1 MTSAVEGIDDYLTS
15 GALKGLESLSA
26 IAPADAGFLSFSL
39 SYSRANFFKVLARL
53 SLLNET
59 QKRHTQGGSYLLYS
73 LDYGNTSIKVKAQLN
88 FEQTYTYR
96 RMFINHQLLIHV
108 QALISFPYTFYN
120 RRAALDGIDVVLFS
134 HLFYYLR
141 WDWQEVKVT
150 GASAKEMLYVSIDRL
165 LSGTVDLMIT
175 RRIADAPFLPT
186 IAVPEL
192 IRFCLV
198 VPRKSSM
205 EFFNNLFQ
213 PFSTDLWTL
222 IGCVS
227 FLLYG
232 VKLLGEGDTKVGT
245 LLRTLTHASP
255 LHRFVQIALS
265 FGEFILI
272 ECYLARVTS
281 LLLVHRFQPE
291 PETLAQFFA
300 TDIPMHM
307 LSSHLAFVHQLAPDV
322 TAAILARAVLVD
334 GLDRTSHTHA
344 YLDAV
349 DRASYTI
356 AVLQSTDPTSGRKAS
371 YILPETVSSF
381 PAAYMV
387 ARTAAPLRDCL
398 ALHLDWM
405 RAFGFRR
412 LMDRLFDN
420 LLEADVRRVVI
431 TEDLVQIEHMP
442 YEWAEPVPLKTSL
455 QRAREVF
462 ATLLNLLAFAF
473 ESVPLWWETLV
484 AQFVTPSSKNISG
497 QTALVTGGANGLG
510 QSIAIALA
518 KEGCNVAVVDVDET
532 NARETVANLR
542 RYNVSAEAYK
552 VDVSDYE
559 AVRQL
564 GRDVERDLGP
574 VDILVNNAGILPTS
588 FSQDALPSHIERS
601 MGVNVLSSVWTT
613 QTFIDSMIRRRK
625 GHIVAISSI
634 AGYIAPGWAK
644 TYATTKFALRGF
656 MDALE
661 DDLYLR
667 GQANHVHTTTVFPFA
682 FNTRKQAISLLKA
695 SSGLTRLPIYE
706 PAMLGET
713 VVRAIK
719 TNQRKV
725 VVPEVLKPY
734 QLSIYENLPIKIRQL
749 LTRTMAQGE
758 VKLVD

>member
-1 MTSAVEGIDDYLTS
+1 MT
-15 GALKGLESLSA
+15 
-26 IAPADAGFLSFSL
+26 AP
-39 SYSRANFFKVLARL
+39 K
-53 SLLNET
+53 
-59 QKRHTQGGSYLLYS
+59 
-73 LDYGNTSIKVKAQLN
+73 
-88 FEQTYTYR
+88 
-96 RMFINHQLLIHV
+96 
-108 QALISFPYTFYN
+108 
-120 RRAALDGIDVVLFS
+120 
-134 HLFYYLR
+134 
-141 WDWQEVKVT
+141 
-150 GASAKEMLYVSIDRL
+150 
-165 LSGTVDLMIT
+165 
-175 RRIADAPFLPT
+175 
-186 IAVPEL
+186 
-192 IRFCLV
+192 
-198 VPRKSSM
+198 
-205 EFFNNLFQ
+205 
-213 PFSTDLWTL
+213 
-222 IGCVS
+222 
-227 FLLYG
+227 
-232 VKLLGEGDTKVGT
+232 
-245 LLRTLTHASP
+245 
-255 LHRFVQIALS
+255 
-265 FGEFILI
+265 
-272 ECYLARVTS
+272 
-281 LLLVHRFQPE
+281 
-291 PETLAQFFA
+291 
-300 TDIPMHM
+300 
-307 LSSHLAFVHQLAPDV
+307 PD
-322 TAAILARAVLVD
+322 
-334 GLDRTSHTHA
+334 
-344 YLDAV
+344 
-349 DRASYTI
+349 
-356 AVLQSTDPTSGRKAS
+356 
-371 YILPETVSSF
+371 
-381 PAAYMV
+381 
-387 ARTAAPLRDCL
+387 
-398 ALHLDWM
+398 LHL
-405 RAFGFRR
+405 
-412 LMDRLFDN
+412 
-420 LLEADVRRVVI
+420 
-431 TEDLVQIEHMP
+431 TQP

-462 ATLLNLLAFAF
+462 ATLLSLLVFAF

-484 AQFVTPSSKNISG
+484 AQFVTPRPKNISG

-601 MGVNVLSSVWTT
+601 MGVNVLSSFWTT

-695 SSGLTRLPIYE
+695 SSGLTRIPIYE

-734 QLSIYENLPIKIRQL
+734 QLSLYENLPIKIRQL